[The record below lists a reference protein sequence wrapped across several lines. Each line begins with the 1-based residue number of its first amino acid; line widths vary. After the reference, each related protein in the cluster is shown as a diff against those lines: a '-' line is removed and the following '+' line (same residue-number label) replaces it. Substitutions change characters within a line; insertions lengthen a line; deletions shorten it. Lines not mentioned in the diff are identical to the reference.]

1 MNPVTIESLDYE
13 GRGVAHVDGKAIFI
27 EGALPG
33 ELVTYSSFRSK
44 PKFEKACVESVFRE
58 SSQRVTP
65 GCPHF
70 GVCGGCSMQHLD
82 ATAQVAAKQ
91 RVLEDAF
98 WHLARLRPET
108 MLSPIIGPVWG
119 YRRRARLTVRKVEK
133 KGVVLV
139 GFHEK
144 RRSYVAVMDSCAV
157 LPAPISDLL
166 LKMRELVGSLSI
178 PDRVPQIEVAV
189 GEGQPRADAPP
200 PVGGSEPGLRARG
213 ASVSGDTP
221 TALVL
226 RILEPLSLDDEVLV
240 REFADRHGV
249 VIYLQASGPES
260 ATLFHPPDAPP
271 PAYHLPEFGVTLRF
285 RPTDFTQVNHDV
297 NRVLVRRALG
307 MLAIQPGE
315 RVADMFCG
323 LGNFTLPL
331 ARMGASVVGVEGS
344 APLVARAKENAV
356 FNGLAGQIEYHVA
369 NLFTVT
375 PESLAAWGSFDKMLI
390 DPPRDGAMELVKSL
404 AGPGEVGPSR
414 IVYVACSPST
424 LARDAGVLVH
434 EKGYRLVAAGVA
446 NMFPHTSHVE
456 SIALFER

>member
-13 GRGVAHVDGKAIFI
+13 GHGVAHVEGKAIFI
-27 EGALPG
+27 DGALPG
-33 ELVTYSSFRSK
+33 ELVTYSSYRRK
-44 PKFEKACVESVFRE
+44 PKFESASVDAVLKT

-98 WHLARLRPET
+98 WHLARLRPAT
-108 MLSPIIGPVWG
+108 ILSPIIGPAWG

-133 KGVVLV
+133 KGCVLV

-144 RRSYVAVMDSCAV
+144 RRSFVADMDSCAV
-157 LPAPISDLL
+157 LPAPISSLL
-166 LKMRELVGSLSI
+166 PKMRELIAAMSI
-178 PDRVPQIEVAV
+178 PDRVPQIEVA
-189 GEGQPRADAPP
+189 A
-200 PVGGSEPGLRARG
+200 
-213 ASVSGDTP
+213 GDMP
-221 TALVL
+221 TVLVL
-226 RILEPLSLDDEVLV
+226 RILEAISNEDAVLL

-249 VIYLQASGPES
+249 TIYLQTSGPES
-260 ATLFHPPDAPP
+260 ATLFHPPDAPM

-307 MLAIQPGE
+307 LLDIQPGE

-331 ARMGASVVGVEGS
+331 ARRGAYVVGVEGS
-344 APLVARAKENAV
+344 APLLERAKENAV
-356 FNGLAGQIEYHVA
+356 FNGLAERIEYHVA
-369 NLFTVT
+369 NLFKVT
-375 PESLAAWGSFDKMLI
+375 SESLAAWGSFDKMLI

-404 AGPGEVGPSR
+404 GGPGEAAPSR
-414 IVYVACSPST
+414 IVYVSCSPAT

-434 EKGYRLVAAGVA
+434 EKGYRLAAAGVA